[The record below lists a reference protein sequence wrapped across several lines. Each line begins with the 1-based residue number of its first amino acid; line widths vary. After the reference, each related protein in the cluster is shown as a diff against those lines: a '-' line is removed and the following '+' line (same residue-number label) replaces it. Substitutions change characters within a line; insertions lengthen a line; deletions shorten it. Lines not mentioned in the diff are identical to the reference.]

1 MVTITR
7 SRTGPVCAGTN
18 FSLTAT
24 IELNEV
30 DINLRIKITW
40 SRGNNIIGNSTLTTL
55 SAVSGSEGVY
65 TASLNYSPIS
75 TSDSGKIIATVI
87 VSPVVNSIYVKSVT
101 VSTTLLLSVQG
112 TKKLHDELKYHNYS
126 NPYVNIISF
135 SI

>member
-7 SRTGPVCAGTN
+7 SRTGPVYAGTN
-18 FSLTAT
+18 FSLTAI

-40 SRGNNIIGNSTLTTL
+40 SRGNDIIGNSTLTTV

-75 TSDSGKIIATVI
+75 TSDSGEIIATVV

-101 VSTTLLLSVQG
+101 VSTTLLLSIQG
-112 TKKLHDELKYHNYS
+112 TK
-126 NPYVNIISF
+126 IA
-135 SI
+135 